1 MRIIFDKIKKA
12 KSIAFVGIIAIVL
25 FIANHFEALQPEEE
39 IRNSVS
45 AIGIYKE
52 EAETI
57 GNNLIF
63 SYRSPDVYILTKN
76 FEVYASRDEII
87 NYYKK
92 NLVDTGWKFTGKSEN
107 IDHSNNRK
115 IGESFNFRKGKYRL
129 GIYFSTRDLH
139 NYEKSNGQDPL
150 RYSVTIYPQT

>member
-12 KSIAFVGIIAIVL
+12 KSIVFVGIIAIVL
-25 FIANHFEALQPEEE
+25 FIVNHFEALQPEKE

-45 AIGIYKE
+45 TIGIYKE
-52 EAETI
+52 EAKTI

-76 FEVYASRDEII
+76 FEVYASRDEIV

-115 IGESFNFRKGKYRL
+115 IGESFDFRKGKYEL
-129 GIYFSTRDLH
+129 GLYFDIQDLE
-139 NYEKSNGQDPL
+139 NYRIDSGKPL
-150 RYSVTIYPQT
+150 KYSITVHPKQ

>member
-1 MRIIFDKIKKA
+1 M
-12 KSIAFVGIIAIVL
+12 GIIAIVL

-45 AIGIYKE
+45 TIGIYKE
-52 EAETI
+52 EAKTI

-76 FEVYASRDEII
+76 FEVYASRDEIV

-92 NLVDTGWKFTGKSEN
+92 KLSGHRMEIYGK
-107 IDHSNNRK
+107 IRK
-115 IGESFNFRKGKYRL
+115 Y
-129 GIYFSTRDLH
+129 
-139 NYEKSNGQDPL
+139 
-150 RYSVTIYPQT
+150 

>member
-1 MRIIFDKIKKA
+1 MRIIFDNMKKA
-12 KSIAFVGIIAIVL
+12 KSIALVGIIAIVL

-45 AIGIYKE
+45 TIGIYKE

-115 IGESFNFRKGKYRL
+115 IGESFDFRKGKYEL
-129 GIYFSTRDLH
+129 GLYFSIQDLE
-139 NYEKSNGQDPL
+139 NYRIDNGKPL
-150 RYSVTIYPQT
+150 KYSITVHPKQ

>member
-12 KSIAFVGIIAIVL
+12 KSIVFVGIIAIVL
-25 FIANHFEALQPEEE
+25 FIANHFESLQPEKE

-45 AIGIYKE
+45 AIDVYKE
-52 EAETI
+52 EGETI
-57 GNNLIF
+57 RNNLMF

-115 IGESFNFRKGKYRL
+115 IGESFDFKKGKYEL
-129 GIYFSTRDLH
+129 GLYFSIQDLE
-139 NYEKSNGQDPL
+139 NYRIDSGKPL
-150 RYSVTIYPQT
+150 KYSITVHPKK

>member
-1 MRIIFDKIKKA
+1 MRIIFDKIKKS
-12 KSIAFVGIIAIVL
+12 KSIVFVGIITIVL
-25 FIANHFEALQPEEE
+25 FIANHFEALQPEKE

-45 AIGIYKE
+45 TIGVYKK

-57 GNNLIF
+57 GNNFIF

-76 FEVYASRDEII
+76 FEVYASRDEIV

-115 IGESFNFRKGKYRL
+115 IGESFDFRKGKYEL
-129 GIYFSTRDLH
+129 GLYFNIQDLD
-139 NYEKSNGQDPL
+139 NYRIDSGKPL
-150 RYSVTIYPQT
+150 KYSITVHPKQ

>member
-1 MRIIFDKIKKA
+1 MRIIFDKMKKA
-12 KSIAFVGIIAIVL
+12 KSIVFVGIITIVL
-25 FIANHFEALQPEEE
+25 FIANHFEALQPEKE

-45 AIGIYKE
+45 TIGVYKK

-76 FEVYASRDEII
+76 FEVYASRDEIV

-115 IGESFNFRKGKYRL
+115 IGESFDFRKGKYEL
-129 GIYFSTRDLH
+129 GLYFNIQDLD
-139 NYEKSNGQDPL
+139 NYRIDSGKPL
-150 RYSVTIYPQT
+150 KYSITVHPKQ